1 MLRIVEVTV
10 VSCLIAWSVAAADR
24 AIAARATTAGAA
36 VTGAAAG
43 ATVTGATAARASV
56 VAEATTMT
64 DAPATAGADPGQSEI
79 ESFKRAIRRLYDL
92 KEKAWAAGDAESIV
106 TKFYSPDAIS
116 VGEGDPNTMVG
127 RDQFRAAYRQYVKDV
142 PSIRIESV
150 RTYVNGNAG
159 WDWANFYS
167 YPKPDKKSLYPP
179 SPIRI
184 LFTWAKENGRWVC
197 KGDIFVN
204 GKFAKLP

>member
-1 MLRIVEVTV
+1 MKSEMSMPRIFLFKVLV
-10 VSCLIAWSVAAADR
+10 CLAAWSV
-24 AIAARATTAGAA
+24 TASAMA
-36 VTGAAAG
+36 QSPPAPVTGVPSQ
-43 ATVTGATAARASV
+43 TQTER
-56 VAEATTMT
+56 
-64 DAPATAGADPGQSEI
+64 
-79 ESFKRAIRRLYDL
+79 FKLEIRRLYDL

-106 TKFYSPDAIS
+106 TKFYSPDAMS

-127 RDQFRAAYRQYVKDV
+127 RAQFRAAYQQYVKDV
-142 PSIRIESV
+142 PTIRIESV

-167 YPKPDKKSLYPP
+167 EPKPDKKSLYPP

-184 LFTWAKENGRWVC
+184 LFIWAKENGHWNC

-204 GKFAKLP
+204 GKFPKLP